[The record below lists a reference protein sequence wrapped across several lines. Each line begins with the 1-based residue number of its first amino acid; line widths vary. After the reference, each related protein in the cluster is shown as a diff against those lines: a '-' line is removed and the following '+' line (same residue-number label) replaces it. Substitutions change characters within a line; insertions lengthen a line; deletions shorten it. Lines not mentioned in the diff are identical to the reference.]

1 MGNKRRDVLLS
12 TLHSTTFNITFF
24 AFFHIPS
31 NERSTKDVGCF
42 RQIGGKKPRGSAEP
56 SLRFRLSPKR
66 RFYRRTLLFRSPW
79 FRHRQPWLFRSLGLF
94 SSQTEPPPPK
104 VLHFLFPFSS
114 ISLIFSSFLDPKKK
128 THFFLD
134 LGFSFCPYGVLV

>member
-94 SSQTEPPPPK
+94 PSQTEPPSPK
-104 VLHFLFPFSS
+104 VHPFFFSILFSHDFWVEKYKFPCFM
-114 ISLIFSSFLDPKKK
+114 SFLY
-128 THFFLD
+128 
-134 LGFSFCPYGVLV
+134 LGSFGVIF